1 MHLCLTNPAAR
12 SLLHHRLWL
21 PVAPG
26 RGDGRP
32 RVLLVTDS
40 LDVGGA
46 ERHVVGLGAALV
58 GRGWSVT
65 IACSVEGA
73 LASVARRAG
82 VEVRPM
88 LGCLAKRR
96 VSLAYAWRIARL
108 VHAVGFDVVHAHM
121 YASAAASALALA
133 RSPAPL
139 VLTEHSEATW
149 RTGRARWC
157 ARHVYRRAAQ
167 VIAVSDSIRHRLIA
181 EDGLPADR
189 VTTIHNAL
197 LPLPNAQ
204 PAVALPPAPAAHTGP
219 VVGVIARL
227 QREKGVCH
235 FVEAAAHVARQVP
248 GARFVIVGDGPLR
261 DQLSGLAQRLGVRDR
276 VDFLGF
282 RLDAPAL
289 MPLLDVLVV
298 PSLSEGTP
306 LVILEAMLAGV
317 PVVASAVGG
326 IPEQIRHG
334 REGLLVAAGDARA
347 LAQAIL
353 ALLERPAYA
362 HQLGDA
368 GRQRSA
374 ACFSPELLVRRTED
388 VYRAALDLPTR
399 AKAVDVRPVSPPAP

>member
-1 MHLCLTNPAAR
+1 MRLCLINASTGSR
-12 SLLHHRLWL
+12 LHQRLWL

-26 RGDGRP
+26 REDGRP

-73 LASVARRAG
+73 LASVARQAG
-82 VEVRPM
+82 VEVRPR
-88 LGCLAKRR
+88 LGRLAKRR
-96 VSLAYAWRIARL
+96 VSLAYAWRIAQL
-108 VHAVGFDVVHAHM
+108 VHTVRFDVVHAHM
-121 YASAAASALALA
+121 YASAAASALAVA
-133 RSPAPL
+133 RAPVPL

-167 VIAVSDSIRHRLIA
+167 VIAVSDSIRHRLMA

-227 QREKGVCH
+227 QREKGVGH

-388 VYRAALDLPTR
+388 VYCAALHLPTR
-399 AKAVDVRPVSPPAP
+399 AQAVDVRPVSPPTP